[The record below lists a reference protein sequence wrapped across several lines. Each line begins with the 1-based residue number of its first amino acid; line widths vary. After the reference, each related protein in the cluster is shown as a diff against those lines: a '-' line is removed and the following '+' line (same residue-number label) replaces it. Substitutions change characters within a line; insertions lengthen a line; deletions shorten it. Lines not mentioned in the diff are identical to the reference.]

1 MLMVWR
7 LQGSDLFPISLLWN
21 NLYMGGKERQTQ
33 SAQQLWCYLQEALHQ
48 MDTDYAKA
56 SVNNMP
62 RISKAVIRINKNG
75 VDNKITPVVV
85 TILFTVPT
93 EKDSYGNEV
102 SRLARPLPVEYLLLD
117 VPASTPLTPTYTFNN
132 NTTKQPFPIE
142 NRLVDGHIQDFN
154 ALSTYLAQFSPNEF
168 LTAISDF
175 HLLLYIATMDML
187 PMREYMGPLL
197 EAIRYKNAEAAQE
210 WCRSEHWATVEQ
222 LIAASSPPPSR
233 PGSVAGGSISVGT
246 GSQNEAQWTCPYYQ
260 CSIEIY
266 CVVNSRKLKEE
277 EENL

>member
-1 MLMVWR
+1 M
-7 LQGSDLFPISLLWN
+7 PLL
-21 NLYMGGKERQTQ
+21 
-33 SAQQLWCYLQEALHQ
+33 
-48 MDTDYAKA
+48 
-56 SVNNMP
+56 
-62 RISKAVIRINKNG
+62 
-75 VDNKITPVVV
+75 
-85 TILFTVPT
+85 ILFLL

-117 VPASTPLTPTYTFNN
+117 VPASSPLTPSYTFNN
-132 NTTKQPFPIE
+132 DITKQAFPIE

-197 EAIRYKNAEAAQE
+197 EAIRYKNIEAAQE
-210 WCRSEHWATVEQ
+210 WSRSEHWATVEQ

-233 PGSVAGGSISVGT
+233 PGSVAAGSISVGT
-246 GSQNEAQWTCPYYQ
+246 GSPNEAQWTCPYCTYLNPADVQ
-260 CSIEIY
+260 SCEI
-266 CVVNSRKLKEE
+266 C
-277 EENL
+277 NLPRSVQH